1 MDRTLRGLIAGMIA
15 AIAMNTWNLIDYYF
29 FNINNL
35 RFLDWSAVLVSG
47 AKPKSIFEVIVDLIV
62 VIIWDGV
69 LGIVFAHLLTKN
81 LVA

>member
-1 MDRTLRGLIAGMIA
+1 MDRTFRGLIAGMIA
-15 AIAMNTWNLIDYYF
+15 AIAMKTWNLIDYYF
-29 FNINNL
+29 FNNL